1 MLIYEYYEGNLELQ
15 IISSTYT
22 WKKIDFDFIL
32 KFTHV
37 TSAIPYS
44 FDVCIEPITITY
56 TFLSPSVL
64 FLQLNFKSKR
74 HKGTDNEIDF
84 IPYSSFWG

>member
-1 MLIYEYYEGNLELQ
+1 MRGIWNSKSFHLHTLEK
-15 IISSTYT
+15 
-22 WKKIDFDFIL
+22 KKIEFDFIL

-84 IPYSSFWG
+84 IPYSSF